1 MKRIISICLMISLL
15 ACVFAGCEKKEEK
28 SEQNAGAYIFRA
40 GEVSIAIDAQAAPIL
55 EALGAWKDY
64 AESPSCAF
72 EGMDKVYTYAGFE
85 IETYC
90 LDGVD
95 YIASVRLLDDTFKTQ
110 KGITIGS
117 TKEAVIEAY
126 GEPAESGELS
136 LIYQDAGMKLQFLL
150 RDGVVCD
157 IQYLKVT

>member
-1 MKRIISICLMISLL
+1 MKKLLSFSIVLLLLLSLFA
-15 ACVFAGCEKKEEK
+15 ACQKAEEK
-28 SEQNAGAYIFRA
+28 QEGEDAYVFKT
-40 GEVSIAIDAQAAPIL
+40 GDVSIAIDAEAAPIL

-90 LDGVD
+90 LSGVD
-95 YIASVRLLDDTFKTQ
+95 YIAGVRLLDDSVKTE
-110 KGITIGS
+110 KGIAIGS
-117 TKEAVIEAY
+117 TKDAVKEAY
-126 GEPAESGELS
+126 GEPDTSSDTALT
-136 LIYQDAGMKLQFLL
+136 YQKGGMKLQFLL